1 MKIEK
6 ITIRNLTSIEG
17 TQTIDFTQEPLR
29 SAGLFAITGDMGSG
43 KSTILDAV
51 CLALYNKAPRLD
63 NAERIPAEDLKLA
76 DGKAQQIQAGN
87 VAGILRRG
95 QREGG
100 AEVVFSTPSGERY
113 EAAWS
118 VRVKRNGT
126 YGSPERQ
133 LTRVEPGT
141 LRYDKSQLQS
151 AIELAVGLTYE
162 QFTRTVILAQNS
174 FANFLHAKAADKAAL
189 LEKLTGTEV
198 YSAVSAQIYRLTQEA
213 EAAVQALESKM
224 EGLLHDR
231 LSEQELAGLNERRTL
246 LATSRAAAERES
258 GQARRHADWI
268 DRFGA
273 ASQGVTAREE
283 DFTAAAKACMEARAG
298 QLRLERHDAVMEMQP
313 TFQEIK
319 LRLADIA
326 QNKADEAA
334 NSEALEDVRRKMDA
348 ATARLDLTG
357 ERAADAER
365 QAGLRA
371 PVISRGHALTGEIKM
386 ANGQL
391 RQLDEQTA
399 QTQRK
404 LDERRSGLKA
414 KQEQRAKVADDIK
427 RHQTFKQQME
437 VHRQMFEKFDLIKD
451 KLALLYT
458 ETHRNEES
466 HKRQAELR
474 KRIQELRVQGEQAEQ
489 RQHDSQAK
497 MNALRSELLIHRQTN
512 QGREAAQLQKAA
524 ADCRNRRDALK
535 RAATLWHSIS
545 TGYAQVSERKAALLR
560 EESELRSL
568 QAEAQK
574 TQTRLAA
581 DMEAYERVATAF
593 TLSQSENI
601 VHLRK
606 QLTEGRAC
614 PVCGATHHPYHTET
628 ERELGELLTNLD
640 KEHSEMQE
648 RVEQTRRCL
657 AGIREEAAAV
667 EARIQAGRRTLAEDE
682 ARLRA
687 GEEEWTA
694 YAPLDKSFA
703 ECSPSVNREA
713 RRMMI
718 ELLTDNCLKAA
729 GEAEKELETFNAH
742 QIEINRLIEEI
753 GTLETGIS
761 DNRNYL
767 TDLRTDMQIA
777 EASSKDVQDT
787 IYYSDRAC
795 QELYADLDGMIT
807 LSGWFTEWKNNAD
820 GLRMRLTN
828 LHADWLNATHALDRA
843 ERADALLAEEIKSAE
858 AQVADE
864 TRRVADCRQSRA
876 ALHEQVERKQ
886 DELLRLFGDKTP
898 QQEAE
903 ALQKAVDEARAA
915 KTEARDAVE
924 NVRKEAHLLEGRRD
938 NLLKARLESQR
949 LLQEKQEQ
957 LDLMILRFNGSH
969 SPVQFAELEDLFGTP
984 CDWQA
989 LRRETD
995 ALKKRRMLAESALD
1009 HARRELQAVQ
1019 AETDRPELPEELRP
1033 ADGDHHATPDDYAP
1047 LRAELD
1053 KAQTEARRQLAAI
1066 DEETGAIASRLLSHA
1081 HALERAGELETELA
1095 AARANATEW
1104 NRLNSLFGS
1113 ADGKRFRTIAQSF
1126 AFNSLVAQANRHL
1139 RLLSPRYELRTL
1151 PGTLTLEI
1159 VDRDMFDERRY
1170 VSSLSGGETFVVSLA
1185 LALGLATLSSSGL
1198 VIGSLFIDEGFGNL
1212 DRDSLDLVM
1221 AALSNLE
1228 NAQGR
1233 KVGVIS
1239 HTEQIREQISPQ
1251 IILRKQPGGGSVIDV
1266 R

>member
-17 TQTIDFTQEPLR
+17 TQTIDFTEEPLR

-63 NAERIPAEDLKLA
+63 NVERIASEDLKLA
-76 DGKAQQIQAGN
+76 DEKAQQIQAGN
-87 VAGILRRG
+87 VVSILRRG

-113 EAAWS
+113 EATWT
-118 VRVKRNGT
+118 VRVKRNGA
-126 YGSPERQ
+126 YGSPERS
-133 LTRVEPGT
+133 LVRVAPST
-141 LRYDKSQLQS
+141 IRYDKSQLQS
-151 AIELAVGLTYE
+151 TIELAVGLTYE

-174 FANFLHAKAADKAAL
+174 FANFLHAKSADKAAL

-198 YSAVSAQIYRLTQEA
+198 YSSVSAQIYRLTQEA
-213 EAAVQALESKM
+213 EAGVQALESKM

-231 LSEQELAGLNERRTL
+231 LDEQELAELNERRNL
-246 LATSRAAAERES
+246 LSTSRAATVSKSE
-258 GQARRHADWI
+258 QARRQTDWI
-268 DRFGA
+268 DRFCA
-273 ASQGVTAREE
+273 ASQNVTAREE
-283 DFTAAAKACMEARAG
+283 DSNAAKRACMEARADH
-298 QLRLERHDAVMEMQP
+298 LRLERYDAVLEMQP

-319 LRLADIA
+319 LRLADIE
-326 QNKADEAA
+326 QNKVAEAE
-334 NSEALEDVRRKMDA
+334 NTEALEEIHRQMNA
-348 ATARLDLTG
+348 ATAHLDLIA
-357 ERAADAER
+357 ERAADTER
-365 QAGLRA
+365 QADLRA
-371 PVISRGHALTGEIKM
+371 PIISRGYALTGEIKM
-386 ANGQL
+386 ADEQL
-391 RQLDEQTA
+391 KQLDEQLT

-404 LDERRSGLKA
+404 LDERRSELQA
-414 KQEQRAKVADDIK
+414 KQEQRTEVAEDIK

-437 VHRQMFEKFDLIKD
+437 LHHQMFEKFDLIKD

-458 ETHRNEES
+458 ETQRNAES

-474 KRIQELRVQGEQAEQ
+474 KRIQELRTQGERAEKQ
-489 RQHDSQAK
+489 QHDNQAK
-497 MNALRSELLIHRQTN
+497 MNALRSELLIHRQNN

-524 ADCRNRRDALK
+524 ADYRNRLDALK
-535 RAATLWHSIS
+535 RAATLWHNIS
-545 TGYAQVSERKAALLR
+545 EGYALVSERQAAIRR
-560 EESELRSL
+560 EEGELRTL

-574 TQTRLAA
+574 TETELKAT
-581 DMEAYERVATAF
+581 MEAYERVATAF
-593 TLSQSENI
+593 TLSQSQNI
-601 VHLRK
+601 IHLRK

-628 ERELGELLTNLD
+628 ERELGELLSNLD

-648 RVEQTRRCL
+648 RVEQTRHTL
-657 AGIREEAAAV
+657 AEIRERAAAV
-667 EARIQAGRRTLAEDE
+667 DAQMQADRRALVEDE
-682 ARLRA
+682 ARQHA
-687 GEEEWTA
+687 SEEEWTA
-694 YAPLDKSFA
+694 YASLDKSFA
-703 ECSPSVNREA
+703 DCSATVNREA

-718 ELLTDNCLKAA
+718 ELLTDNCLTTAD
-729 GEAEKELETFNAH
+729 EAEKELETFNLH
-742 QIEINRLIEEI
+742 QAQINRLNEEI
-753 GTLETGIS
+753 GALDVSMG
-761 DNRNYL
+761 DNQNYL
-767 TDLRTDMQIA
+767 NDLRTGIQIA

-795 QELYADLDGMIT
+795 QELYTDLDEMIT

-828 LHADWLNATHALDRA
+828 LHADWLNATNALDRA
-843 ERADALLAEEIKSAE
+843 ERSAALLAEEIKSAE

-864 TRRVADCRQSRA
+864 SRRVADCRQSRDA
-876 ALHEQVERKQ
+876 VREQIEQKRE
-886 DELLRLFGDKTP
+886 ELQHLFGDKTP
-898 QQEAE
+898 QEEAE
-903 ALQKAVDEARAA
+903 ALQKAVGEARTA
-915 KTEARDAVE
+915 KTEARTAVE
-924 NVRKEAHLLEGRRD
+924 KVRKEAHRLEGRRD

-957 LDLMILRFNGSH
+957 LDLMILRFNGTH
-969 SPVQFAELEDLFGTP
+969 SPVQFSELEELFETP

-989 LRRETD
+989 LRRKID
-995 ALKKRRMLAESALD
+995 GLKKRRMLAENALD
-1009 HARRELQAVQ
+1009 QARRELQTVQ

-1033 ADGDHHATPDDYAP
+1033 ADEDHHATPDSYAP
-1047 LRAELD
+1047 LRVELD
-1053 KAQTEARRQLAAI
+1053 KVQAEARQQLAAI
-1066 DEETGAIASRLLSHA
+1066 DEETGAIASRLLSHT

-1095 AARANATEW
+1095 EARNNATEW
-1104 NRLNSLFGS
+1104 NRLNTLLGS
-1113 ADGKRFRTIAQSF
+1113 ADGKKFRTIAQSF
-1126 AFNSLVAQANRHL
+1126 TFNSLVTQANRHL
-1139 RLLSPRYELRTL
+1139 RLLSPRYELQTL

-1170 VSSLSGGETFVVSLA
+1170 VASLSGGETFVVSLA
-1185 LALGLATLSSSGL
+1185 LALGLASLSSSGL

-1239 HTEQIREQISPQ
+1239 HTEQIRAQISPQ
-1251 IILRKQPGGGSVIDV
+1251 IRLRKQPGGGSVIEV